1 MKKWLIALLLIA
13 PLTVWAVDK
22 FLQYQFN
29 ENVIIKI
36 SNIPCKIPAID
47 NKKYPYAALAKRSDN
62 QYLFGCFTNEGDI
75 IVIQWAEGDQTR
87 LPANYFLGEKVEPN
101 T

>member
-1 MKKWLIALLLIA
+1 MKRWLIALLLAIPITA
-13 PLTVWAVDK
+13 IAVDK

-29 ENVIIKI
+29 EHVVIKI
-36 SNIPCKIPAID
+36 SNIPCTVPSID
-47 NKKYPYAALAKRSDN
+47 AKKFPYAALAKRSDN
-62 QYLFGCFTNEGDI
+62 QYLFGCFTNVKDD

-101 T
+101 L

>member
-1 MKKWLIALLLIA
+1 MKKWLIALLLAI
-13 PLTVWAVDK
+13 PITVFAVDK

-29 ENVIIKI
+29 EHVVIRI
-36 SNIPCKIPAID
+36 SNIACKIPAID
-47 NKKYPYAALAKRSDN
+47 NKKYPYAAVAKRSDG
-62 QYLFGCFTNEGDI
+62 QFLFGCFTNAGDD